1 MSISTIGSKRKAK
14 ITTSATIDCIEGR
27 NASQQGVGVIYN
39 SCCLKKTIVTTTS
52 SENKT

>member
-27 NASQQGVGVIYN
+27 NANQEGVGVISN
-39 SCCLKKTIVTTTS
+39 FCCLKTTIVIVKIKD
-52 SENKT
+52 EP